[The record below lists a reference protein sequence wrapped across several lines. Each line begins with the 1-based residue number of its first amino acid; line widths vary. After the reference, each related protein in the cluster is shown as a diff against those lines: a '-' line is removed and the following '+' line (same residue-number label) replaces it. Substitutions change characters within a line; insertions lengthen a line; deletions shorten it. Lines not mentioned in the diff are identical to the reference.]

1 MAARDL
7 IFCKDNISFTS
18 FWGFYRWYH
27 RKDSTAR
34 VDSELFGR
42 FIFRRFV
49 LSNFNWGGKLF
60 CYYDETEMVGYAIF
74 IVADSV
80 HSMGLMQATCTVMYV
95 KPEYRKGGAGARFI
109 YNCQKD
115 LLEMG
120 ADVMIM
126 AVKPIR
132 QFGKQSFEEAV
143 EIIIDPKS
151 QNGRGHKS

>member
-1 MAARDL
+1 MEFTQENFTNNIIADIEEMAT
-7 IFCKDNISFTS
+7 DNWNEVASGVLDVNWDS
-18 FWGFYRWYH
+18 YRQLEN
-27 RKDSTAR
+27 A
-34 VDSELFGR
+34 G
-42 FIFRRFV
+42 IA
-49 LSNFNWGGKLF
+49 KLF

-126 AVKPIR
+126 AVKPSSDYSNSLIR
-132 QFGKQSFEEAV
+132 MGFAKLETLY
-143 EIIIDPKS
+143 DKRL
-151 QNGRGHKS
+151 N